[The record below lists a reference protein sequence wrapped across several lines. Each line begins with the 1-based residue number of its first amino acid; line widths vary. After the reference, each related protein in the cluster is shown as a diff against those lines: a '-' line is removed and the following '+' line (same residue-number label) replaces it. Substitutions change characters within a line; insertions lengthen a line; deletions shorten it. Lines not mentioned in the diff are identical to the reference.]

1 MDVAEEACDWR
12 SLDQCLEVGMK
23 EDRYHKHRLANHVLH
38 PETLMLG
45 YGYDPLLSE
54 GAVKPPIFLTSTFVF
69 RSAEEGRDFF
79 DYTAGRR
86 QPPQGES
93 GGLVYSRFNH
103 PNSEIVEDRLAA
115 YEGAE
120 SCILFSSGM
129 SAIATTILT
138 FTRPGDVILHSQPLY
153 GGTETLV
160 SRTLT
165 AYDIEAIGFA
175 DGVDEASMREA
186 AEMAEAKGR
195 VAVIMIETPSNPL
208 NTMVDI
214 KLVGL
219 IADDI
224 ASRQQHRPI
233 IVCDNT
239 LLGPVFQRPLH
250 LGADVSVYSLT
261 KYVGGHSDLI
271 AGAALGSEQLM
282 KPIKQ
287 LRGAIGTQLDPH
299 SCWMLGRSLETLALR
314 MERGNSNARIV
325 AEYLRDHPRVEKV
338 HYLPF
343 LPADAPQRRVY
354 EAQCTGAGSTFSF
367 DIKGGLAEAFGCLN
381 RLQIFKLAVS
391 LGGTESLACHPGST
405 THSGVAAELR
415 TSIGVDDATIRLSI
429 GIEHPDD
436 LLADLSQAL
445 VANE

>member
-1 MDVAEEACDWR
+1 
-12 SLDQCLEVGMK
+12 MK
-23 EDRYHKHRLANHVLH
+23 EDRYHQHRLANHVLH

-54 GAVKPPIFLTSTFVF
+54 GAVKPPVFLTSTFVF

-86 QPPQGES
+86 QPPKGQS

-115 YEGAE
+115 YEAAE

-165 AYDIEAIGFA
+165 AYDIEAVGFA
-175 DGVDEASMREA
+175 DGTDATTMREA
-186 AEMAEAKGR
+186 ADMAEAKGR
-195 VAVIMIETPSNPL
+195 VAAIMIETPSNPL

-214 KLVGL
+214 KLVGR

-233 IVCDNT
+233 VICDNT
-239 LLGPVFQRPLH
+239 LLGPVFQRPLL

-271 AGAALGSEQLM
+271 AGAALGSERLM

-299 SCWMLGRSLETLALR
+299 SCWMIGRSLETLALR
-314 MERGNSNARIV
+314 MERSNSNARIV
-325 AEYLRDHPRVEKV
+325 AEYLRDHPRVAKV

-343 LPADAPQRRVY
+343 LSADAPQRRVY

-367 DIKGGLAEAFGCLN
+367 DIKGGLAEAFACLN
-381 RLQIFKLAVS
+381 RMQIFKLAVS
-391 LGGTESLACHPGST
+391 LGGTEFAGLPSWQHNAFGRTCRAACPHW
-405 THSGVAAELR
+405 R
-415 TSIGVDDATIRLSI
+415 
-429 GIEHPDD
+429 
-436 LLADLSQAL
+436 Q
-445 VANE
+445 

>member
-1 MDVAEEACDWR
+1 
-12 SLDQCLEVGMK
+12 MK

-54 GAVKPPIFLTSTFVF
+54 GAVKPPVFLTSTFVF

-86 QPPQGES
+86 QPPEGEG

-138 FTRPGDVILHSQPLY
+138 FTRPGDVILNSQPLY
-153 GGTETLV
+153 GGTETLI

-165 AYDIEAIGFA
+165 AFGVQAVGFA
-175 DGVDEASMREA
+175 DGVDEASLRA
-186 AEMAEAKGR
+186 AVAAAEAKGR
-195 VAVIMIETPSNPL
+195 ISLVMVETPSNPL

-214 KLVGL
+214 PLV
-219 IADDI
+219 ARI
-224 ASRQQHRPI
+224 ASEIAGRQGYRPI

-239 LLGPVFQRPLH
+239 LLGPVFQRPLAF
-250 LGADVSVYSLT
+250 GADVSVYSLT

-271 AGAALGSEQLM
+271 AGAALGGETLL
-282 KPIKQ
+282 KPIKL
-287 LRGAIGTQLDPH
+287 LRGAVGTQLDPH

-314 MERGNSNARIV
+314 MERGNSNAKII
-325 AEYLRDHPRVEKV
+325 AEFLRDHQRVDRV

-343 LPADAPQRRVY
+343 LPASAPQRRVY
-354 EAQCTGAGSTFSF
+354 EKQCSAPGSTFSF
-367 DIKGGLAEAFGCLN
+367 DIKGGLAEAFACLN

-391 LGGTESLACHPGST
+391 LGGTESLACHPGTT
-405 THSGVAAELR
+405 THSGVAADARER
-415 TSIGVDDATIRLSI
+415 IGVADTTIRLSI

-436 LLADLSQAL
+436 LVADLSQAL
-445 VANE
+445 VAG

>member
-1 MDVAEEACDWR
+1 
-12 SLDQCLEVGMK
+12 MK
-23 EDRYHKHRLANHVLH
+23 EARYHKHRLANHELH

-54 GAVKPPIFLTSTFVF
+54 GAVKPPVFLTSTFVF

-86 QPPQGES
+86 QPPKGEG

-165 AYDIEAIGFA
+165 AYDIEAVGFA
-175 DGVDEASMREA
+175 DGVDEGSVREA
-186 AEMAEAKGR
+186 MEMAEAKGR
-195 VAVIMIETPSNPL
+195 VSAIMIETPSNPL

-214 KLVGL
+214 KLVGR

-233 IVCDNT
+233 IICDNT
-239 LLGPVFQRPLH
+239 LLGPVFQRPLAF
-250 LGADVSVYSLT
+250 GADVSVYSLT

-271 AGAALGSEQLM
+271 AGAALGSEVLM

-287 LRGAIGTQLDPH
+287 LRGAVGTQLDPH

-325 AEYLRDHPRVEKV
+325 AEFLRDHPRVAKV

-343 LPADAPQRRVY
+343 LAADAPQRRVY
-354 EAQCTGAGSTFSF
+354 NAQCSGAGSTFSF
-367 DIKGGLAEAFGCLN
+367 DIEGGLAEAFACLN
-381 RLQIFKLAVS
+381 RMQIFKLAVS
-391 LGGTESLACHPGST
+391 LGGTESLACHPGTT
-405 THSGVAAELR
+405 THSGVPAEVR
-415 TSIGVDDATIRLSI
+415 DKIGVGDATIRLSI

-436 LLADLSQAL
+436 LVADLAQAL
-445 VANE
+445 AGA

>member
-1 MDVAEEACDWR
+1 
-12 SLDQCLEVGMK
+12 MK

-54 GAVKPPIFLTSTFVF
+54 GAVKPPVFLTSTFVF
-69 RSAEEGRDFF
+69 RTAEEGRDFF

-86 QPPQGES
+86 QPPQGHS

-165 AYDIEAIGFA
+165 TYDVEAVGFA
-175 DGVDEASMREA
+175 DGVDETSIREA
-186 AEMAEAKGR
+186 ADMAEAKGR

-214 KLVGL
+214 KLVGR

-224 ASRQQHRPI
+224 ASRQHHRPI

-239 LLGPVFQRPLH
+239 LLGPVFQHPLQ

-271 AGAALGSEQLM
+271 AGAALGSEHLM

-299 SCWMLGRSLETLALR
+299 SCWMIGRSLETLALR
-314 MERGNSNARIV
+314 MERANSNARIV
-325 AEYLRDHPRVEKV
+325 AEYLRDHPRVTNV

-343 LPADAPQRRVY
+343 LSADAPQRRVY
-354 EAQCTGAGSTFSF
+354 EAQCTAAGSTFSF
-367 DIKGGLAEAFGCLN
+367 DIKGGLAEAFECLN
-381 RLQIFKLAVS
+381 RMQIFKLAVS

-405 THSGVAAELR
+405 THSGVPGELR
-415 TSIGVDDATIRLSI
+415 VRMGVSDATIRLSI

-445 VANE
+445 VTNE

>member
-1 MDVAEEACDWR
+1 
-12 SLDQCLEVGMK
+12 MK

-38 PETLMLG
+38 PETLMVG

-54 GAVKPPIFLTSTFVF
+54 GAVKPPVFLTSTFVF

-86 QPPQGES
+86 QPPQGQG

-138 FTRPGDVILHSQPLY
+138 FTTPGDVILHSQPLY

-165 AYDIEAIGFA
+165 AYDIEAVGFA
-175 DGVDEASMREA
+175 DGVDETSMREA

-214 KLVGL
+214 KLVSR

-239 LLGPVFQRPLH
+239 LLGPVFQRPLPF
-250 LGADVSVYSLT
+250 GADVSVYSLT

-271 AGAALGSEQLM
+271 AGAALGSERLM

-299 SCWMLGRSLETLALR
+299 SCWMIGRSLETLALR
-314 MERGNSNARIV
+314 MERGNGNAKIV
-325 AEYLRDHPRVEKV
+325 AEFLRDHPRVAKV

-343 LPADAPQRRVY
+343 LTAGAPQRRVY

-367 DIKGGLAEAFGCLN
+367 DIKGGLEDAFGCLN

-391 LGGTESLACHPGST
+391 LGGTESLACHPGTT
-405 THSGVAAELR
+405 THSGIPSELR
-415 TSIGVDDATIRLSI
+415 DRIGVTDATVRLSI

-445 VANE
+445 ISNEPKTGVA

>member
-1 MDVAEEACDWR
+1 
-12 SLDQCLEVGMK
+12 MK
-23 EDRYHKHRLANHVLH
+23 QARYHKHRLANHVLH

-54 GAVKPPIFLTSTFVF
+54 GAVKPPVFLTSTFVF

-86 QPPQGES
+86 EPPDGAAA
-93 GGLVYSRFNH
+93 GLVYSRFNH

-120 SCILFSSGM
+120 ACILFSSGM

-138 FTRPGDVILHSQPLY
+138 FIKPGDVILHSQPLY

-165 AYDIEAIGFA
+165 AYGVNAIGFA
-175 DGVDEASMREA
+175 DGVDEPNIGA
-186 AEMAEAKGR
+186 AVATAEAKGR
-195 VAVIMIETPSNPL
+195 VSVIMIETPSNPL
-208 NTMVDI
+208 NTLVDI
-214 KLVGL
+214 KLVAR
-219 IADDI
+219 IAEEI
-224 ASRQQHRPI
+224 ASRQKFRPI

-239 LLGPVFQRPLH
+239 LLGPVFQHPLE

-271 AGAALGSEQLM
+271 AGAALGAEALL
-282 KPIKQ
+282 KPIKL

-299 SCWMLGRSLETLALR
+299 SCWMIGRSLETLGLR
-314 MERGNSNARIV
+314 MDRANSNARVV
-325 AEYLRDHPRVEKV
+325 AEFLRDHPKV
-338 HYLPF
+338 AALHYLPF
-343 LPADAPQRRVY
+343 LPAHTPQYRTY
-354 EAQCTGAGSTFSF
+354 AAQCTAPGSTFSF
-367 DIKGGLAEAFGCLN
+367 DIKGGLAEAFACLN
-381 RLQIFKLAVS
+381 RMQIFKLAVS
-391 LGGTESLACHPGST
+391 LGGTESLACHPGTT
-405 THSGVAAELR
+405 THSGVPAEVR
-415 TSIGVDDATIRLSI
+415 ARIGVRDTTIRLSI
-429 GIEHPDD
+429 GIEHADD

-445 VANE
+445 AGVNCQPV